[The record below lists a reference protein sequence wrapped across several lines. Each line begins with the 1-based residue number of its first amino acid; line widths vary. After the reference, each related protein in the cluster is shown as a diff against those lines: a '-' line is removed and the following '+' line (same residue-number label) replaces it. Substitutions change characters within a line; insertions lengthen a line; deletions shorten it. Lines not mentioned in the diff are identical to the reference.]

1 MKKVLFAAAMVLAFA
16 VSASA
21 AVKEVGPVTVDV
33 PEGCTTQ
40 VQGPASIVLAPD
52 QKSVVTVALAPA
64 SGATAQTLAENAS
77 KGMGGKDLKAD
88 GDGWVYAFSHSGAQG
103 LIRVSVQKDQA
114 VICTMIG
121 ENPELMEI
129 ARSVK
134 LK

>member
-1 MKKVLFAAAMVLAFA
+1 MKKILFAAAMVLAFA

-21 AVKEVGPVTVDV
+21 
-33 PEGCTTQ
+33 
-40 VQGPASIVLAPD
+40 
-52 QKSVVTVALAPA
+52 
-64 SGATAQTLAENAS
+64 
-77 KGMGGKDLKAD
+77 
-88 GDGWVYAFSHSGAQG
+88 SHSGAQG

>member
-33 PEGCTTQ
+33 PEGWTTQ

-64 SGATAQTLAENAS
+64 SAQTLAENAS

>member
-1 MKKVLFAAAMVLAFA
+1 M
-16 VSASA
+16 
-21 AVKEVGPVTVDV
+21 
-33 PEGCTTQ
+33 
-40 VQGPASIVLAPD
+40 LAPD

-64 SGATAQTLAENAS
+64 SRATAQTLAENAS

-103 LIRVSVQKDQA
+103 LIRVSVQNDQA

>member
-33 PEGCTTQ
+33 PEGWTTQ
-40 VQGPASIVLAPD
+40 VQGPASIVLAPH
-52 QKSVVTVALAPA
+52 QK